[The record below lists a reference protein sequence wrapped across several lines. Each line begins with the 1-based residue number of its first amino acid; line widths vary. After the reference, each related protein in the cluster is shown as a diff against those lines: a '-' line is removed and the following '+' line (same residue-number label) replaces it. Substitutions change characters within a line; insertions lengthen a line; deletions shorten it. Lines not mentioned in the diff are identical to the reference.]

1 MSTSNGWIYYHP
13 IQDNES
19 QTRTI
24 VQPQLRKEHAQGVGL
39 GPAFGVCVGTG
50 VGVDVEVG
58 VGDAVNVGVG
68 GTALS
73 ASPAPGVCIMITL
86 PGTTG

>member
-1 MSTSNGWIYYHP
+1 M
-13 IQDNES
+13 
-19 QTRTI
+19 
-24 VQPQLRKEHAQGVGL
+24 GL
-39 GPAFGVCVGTG
+39 GPALGVCVGMG
-50 VGVDVEVG
+50 AGVDVDVG

-73 ASPAPGVCIMITL
+73 TGPAPGVCIMYTL